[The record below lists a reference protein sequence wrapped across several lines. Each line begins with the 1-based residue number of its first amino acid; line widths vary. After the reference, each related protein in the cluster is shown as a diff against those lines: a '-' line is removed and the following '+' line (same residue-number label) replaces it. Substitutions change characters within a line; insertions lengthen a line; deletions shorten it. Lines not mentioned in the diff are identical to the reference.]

1 MITDVDGQNE
11 LVRSLRKQ
19 LEATEQELANQ
30 KWVFERFLES
40 PSWRMTAPIRWV
52 ARQVRAMLGSGTT
65 GDNHLVN
72 QHHPGAPRH
81 PSSAQEGNSSASL
94 ALKELLTAAYRS
106 SLQVFLRDA
115 SRLIL
120 PRVENPKISIILVLY
135 NRAEL
140 TFQCLRSI
148 TEQAFQ
154 DLEVIIIDN
163 ASTDETSQL

>member
-1 MITDVDGQNE
+1 MTGEVYQIRYDYGVDRQNE
-11 LVRSLRKQ
+11 LVRALRKQ

-52 ARQVRAMLGSGTT
+52 ARQVRAMLGRNGAA

-81 PSSAQEGNSSASL
+81 PSSAEEGNSSASL

-115 SRLIL
+115 S
-120 PRVENPKISIILVLY
+120 
-135 NRAEL
+135 
-140 TFQCLRSI
+140 
-148 TEQAFQ
+148 
-154 DLEVIIIDN
+154 
-163 ASTDETSQL
+163 